1 MKQFII
7 ESLLKTQVERTI
19 DVVFNRQK
27 HVFGFG
33 ENKMTVGEL
42 AQKYGCCKQ
51 TINNMCNKNKDKV
64 QRNIKSLLAL
74 ANKPVVIKEVDIK
87 TVERDVPSTEILV
100 ASLDL
105 SVRSINCL
113 YNDGI
118 RTVDQL
124 TKFTQ
129 GEMLRIPNFGRK
141 SLKEVSNKL
150 DRLGLSFAAYNSHA
164 TT

>member
-33 ENKMTVGEL
+33 ENKMTIGKL
-42 AQKYGCCKQ
+42 AEKYNCCKQ
-51 TINNMCNKNKDKV
+51 TISVICNKSRDKV

-74 ANKPVVIKEVDIK
+74 ACKPVVIKEVDIK
-87 TVERDVPSTEILV
+87 TVERNVPSTEILV

-105 SVRSINCL
+105 SVRTQNCL
-113 YNDGI
+113 NNDDI
-118 RTVDQL
+118 RTISQL
-124 TKFTQ
+124 TKFRPS
-129 GEMLRIPNFGRK
+129 ELLKIPNFGKK
-141 SLKEVSNKL
+141 SLKEVELKL
-150 DRLGLSFAAYNSHA
+150 AELGLSLAKFGQ
-164 TT
+164 